1 MAAIPPLN
9 LQSYVDGLEGLS
21 KSHLLPDGWRGG
33 PLPPGQPEPHT
44 TDHWCVGAWADVE
57 SKVTAAWHHLRHEG
71 YTILYYCVYP
81 VRGSTQYLG
90 WLQVV
95 KPYDESTALMHAL
108 YRIPSRRAP

>member
-44 TDHWCVGAWADVE
+44 TDHWCVGPYDDVVTKLNVAWQD
-57 SKVTAAWHHLRHEG
+57 LRQLG
-71 YTILYYCVYP
+71 YNILYSGTYP